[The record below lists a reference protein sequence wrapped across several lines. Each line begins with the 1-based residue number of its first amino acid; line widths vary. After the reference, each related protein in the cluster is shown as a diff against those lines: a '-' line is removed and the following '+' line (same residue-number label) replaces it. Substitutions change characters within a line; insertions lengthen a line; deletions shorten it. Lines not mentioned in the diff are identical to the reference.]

1 MVFPNTRQPFVVE
14 MVAEV
19 SRQPQMVAEVS
30 RQPFV
35 VAEVPRQP
43 KLVAE
48 VPRQPQMVAEIPRQP
63 KLVAEVPRQPQMVA
77 EKPWQPNFVLVG
89 LVQFRD
95 TAIHLSHHQPFL
107 FNQNR
112 TDLDLILNAP
122 EFIWFAS
129 YPCFEGKKRFRFSSD
144 FVIMIKRGVWKK
156 SVIDALDQNRTDMDP
171 ILNAPGILLDEK
183 SLNVIRLSL

>member
-1 MVFPNTRQPFVVE
+1 MFKNSSSQVRL
-14 MVAEV
+14 
-19 SRQPQMVAEVS
+19 
-30 RQPFV
+30 
-35 VAEVPRQP
+35 
-43 KLVAE
+43 LVAE
-48 VPRQPQMVAEIPRQP
+48 VPRQPQMVAEIPRQR
-63 KLVAEVPRQPQMVA
+63 KLVAEVSRQPQMVA

-89 LVQFRD
+89 LVQCNVIYDRKAIVINGQRRILISGSIHYPEALPIRD